1 MRLGETLVEVFRLLA
16 EGLARLET
24 LLLTG
29 LLLGLMGLGLTQIVM
44 RNLAATALPWADGMM
59 RSMVLWLAMVA
70 GVMAA
75 GQMRHIRINVIE
87 RWLSDWM
94 VEVLRRLTH
103 LITAVVCLAMT
114 WFGLEM
120 VSLEYDFKAVAFLSV
135 PVWAVQLIIPI
146 GFGLMAARFTA
157 AAFTPTPPPTTSELP
172 IVESPEADDSRS

>member
-1 MRLGETLVEVFRLLA
+1 MRIGETLVEVFRLLG

-59 RSMVLWLAMVA
+59 RSMVLWLAMIA

-75 GQMRHIRINVIE
+75 GQMRHIRIDVIE
-87 RWLSDWM
+87 RWLSDSKVALM
-94 VEVLRRLTH
+94 RRLTN
-103 LITAVVCLAMT
+103 LMTAVVCVAMT

-120 VSLEYDFKAVAFLSV
+120 VSLEYDYQAVAFLSV
-135 PVWAVQLIIPI
+135 PVWAVQLIVPI
-146 GFGLMAARFTA
+146 GFGLMAARFAA
-157 AAFTPTPPPTTSELP
+157 AAFSPTPPAPTSELP
-172 IVESPEADDSRS
+172 IAESFEIGDSRS